1 MTTYVHEKIR
11 FVALGS
17 KTVGKSA
24 FGIRLL
30 ENGDFFRKDEK
41 WYKIEHHFCE
51 FIAKLGQKIL
61 QISILGVFR
70 YDKRDNYVDRDM
82 AVILFSIGDPDSFKD
97 VEKKVCSNSCNS
109 PCVKVNNH
117 NIPVD
122 EGFPQTWEEHAF
134 HPCWHQTRSATG

>member
-1 MTTYVHEKIR
+1 MIDIYWHSSLCAIHSVTNQLKMTTYVHEKIR

-51 FIAKLGQKIL
+51 FIAK
-61 QISILGVFR
+61 
-70 YDKRDNYVDRDM
+70 
-82 AVILFSIGDPDSFKD
+82 
-97 VEKKVCSNSCNS
+97 
-109 PCVKVNNH
+109 
-117 NIPVD
+117 
-122 EGFPQTWEEHAF
+122 
-134 HPCWHQTRSATG
+134 